1 MTYELGVFVQ
11 TCIFMIAIIGVSV
24 LSGFCGLFTLGH
36 AGFMAIGAYT
46 SAILVRTYHVPLFVA
61 LLAGMLLATLVG
73 LIIGAPTL
81 RINGDYFIIATMGIG
96 EAIYLLIQ
104 YLIPLTGGPYGYLDY
119 KAFVGLEPIYY
130 VVPILI
136 CVIIITYFFIKSK
149 VGRNIVAL
157 RENEM
162 AAMTVGIDIYRH
174 KMIAMGYSCALCG
187 LAGGLLAFYMGSI
200 HPSMFN
206 AVKSNELVI
215 AVVLGGRGSLTG
227 SILAAAILTPL
238 PEFLRFGSAQ
248 EWRLIMYGFT
258 IVLVILF
265 RPTGLYGDRE
275 FSITGLIKWIRAKT
289 KAAKCLKIRRR
300 GGE

>member
-1 MTYELGVFVQ
+1 MTYWLGVFVQ
-11 TCIFMIAIIGVSV
+11 TCIYMIAIIGVSM

-46 SAILVRTYHVPLFVA
+46 SAIVVNTFHVPIFVG
-61 LLAGMLLATLVG
+61 LLAGMCFSTVIG

-96 EAIYLLIQ
+96 EAIYLLAQ
-104 YLIPLTGGPYGYLDY
+104 YLIPLTGGPYGYLD
-119 KAFVGLEPIYY
+119 FRSFQGLEAVYY

-136 CVIIITYFFIKSK
+136 AVIVITAFFLKSK
-149 VGRNIVAL
+149 HGRNIVAL

-162 AAMTVGIDIYRH
+162 AALTVGIDVYRY
-174 KMIAMGYSCALCG
+174 KMISMGFSCALCG
-187 LAGGLLAFYMGSI
+187 LSGGLLAHYMTNVN
-200 HPSMFN
+200 PAMFTS
-206 AVKSNELVI
+206 VKSNELVI

-227 SILAAAILTPL
+227 AILAAAILTPL

-248 EWRLIMYGFT
+248 EWRLILYGLT

-275 FSITGLIKWIRAKT
+275 FSISGLIRW
-289 KAAKCLKIRRR
+289 LKKHTHRLKR
-300 GGE
+300 GGKTDE

>member
-1 MTYELGVFVQ
+1 MTYWLGVLVQ
-11 TCIFMIAIIGVSV
+11 TCIFTIAIIGVSV

-46 SAILVRTYHVPLFVA
+46 SAIIVNRLNVPIFVG
-61 LLAGMLLATLVG
+61 LLAGMLLATVVG

-96 EAIYLLIQ
+96 EAIYLLSQ
-104 YLIPLTGGPYGYLDY
+104 YLIPLTGGPYGYLD
-119 KAFVGLEPIYY
+119 FRSFHGLESVFY

-136 CVIIITYFFIKSK
+136 AVIIITYFFIKSK
-149 VGRNIVAL
+149 HGRNIVAL

-162 AAMTVGIDIYRH
+162 AALTVGINVYRY
-174 KMIAMGYSCALCG
+174 KMISMGYSCALCG
-187 LAGGLLAFYMGSI
+187 LAGGLLAHYMTNVN
-200 HPSMFN
+200 PAMFN
-206 AVKSNELVI
+206 ATKSNDLVI

-227 SILAAAILTPL
+227 AILAAMILTPL

-248 EWRLIMYGFT
+248 EWRLILYGLT

-275 FSITGLIKWIRAKT
+275 FSLTGLYKWVKKHLLQRT
-289 KAAKCLKIRRR
+289 KR
-300 GGE
+300 GENE